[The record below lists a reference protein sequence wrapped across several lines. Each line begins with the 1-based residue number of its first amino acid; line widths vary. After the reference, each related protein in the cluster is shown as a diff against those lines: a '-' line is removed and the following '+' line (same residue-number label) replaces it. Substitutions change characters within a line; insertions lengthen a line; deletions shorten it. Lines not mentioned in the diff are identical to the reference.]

1 MLVIWTLP
9 SRNNQKMK
17 WNKDI
22 KSQKTVNIALHKIH
36 LNNLKET
43 RKIRKKRMK
52 VDNKNWLQRHH

>member
-1 MLVIWTLP
+1 
-9 SRNNQKMK
+9 MK

-36 LNNLKET
+36 LNNLNET

>member
-9 SRNNQKMK
+9 SKNNQKMK

-43 RKIRKKRMK
+43 REIRKKRMK